1 MSQPAANHRA
11 AKQHLE
17 RIVIELIEYR
27 EHITFAQL
35 RRILAEAVPL
45 RLSGALLLAF
55 GTLLCSAFGLGWHGY
70 RMFGGDQPPIEQP
83 SPEETVSQ
91 YYALLSSGQH
101 GKAWKILAKGQY
113 EPWVRYWTTVEHIS
127 VSDMV
132 TINETE
138 NQAIVE
144 ASLKYLKKDGLVVN
158 ELTRLYLVRESEGLP
173 WKISKGERLKAR

>member
-17 RIVIELIEYR
+17 QIVIELIEYR

-45 RLSGALLLAF
+45 RLSGAFLLAF

-70 RMFGGDQPPIEQP
+70 RILGGNQRSIEQP
-83 SPEETVSQ
+83 SPEKTVSQ

-101 GKAWKILAKGQY
+101 GKAWKIVAKGQY
-113 EPWVRYWTTVEHIS
+113 EPWVRFWATVEHVS
-127 VSDMV
+127 VSDTV
-132 TINETE
+132 TLNETE
-138 NQAIVE
+138 NQATVE
-144 ASLKYLKKDGLVVN
+144 ASLKYLKKDGLVIN
-158 ELTRLYLVRESEGLP
+158 ELTRLYLVRDSEDLP
-173 WKISKGERLKAR
+173 WKISKTERLKAR